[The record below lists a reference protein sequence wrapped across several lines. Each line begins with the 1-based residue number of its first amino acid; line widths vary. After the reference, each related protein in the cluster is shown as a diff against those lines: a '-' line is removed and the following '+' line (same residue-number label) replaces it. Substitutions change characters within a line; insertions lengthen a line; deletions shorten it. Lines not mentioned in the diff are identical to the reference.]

1 VSRAGSTTRDR
12 ARGRR
17 GSTRDRGT
25 AVTPLRSRRRSRP
38 DPRRRLLVVLG
49 STLLLLGLGT
59 WVVLG
64 SPLLAVRTVQV
75 DGTARLSDASVV
87 QAAGIRDGT
96 PLARVDTAGAAARV
110 ARLPQVADVDVTR
123 GWPDTVV
130 VTVTE
135 RVAVAVA
142 ERDGIRHLVDAEGVL
157 FDTITGAPPPGV
169 VPLAVPD
176 PRPGDA
182 ATEAGLAALAALP
195 AGVRAQLSGV
205 TATTGQDVTLV
216 LTGGTTVLWGDG
228 GDSAAKGRALTA
240 LLDQL
245 AAGTLDPAGTI
256 DVSTPDAV
264 VLR

>member
-12 ARGRR
+12 ARARR

-38 DPRRRLLVVLG
+38 DPRRRLLVLLG
-49 STLLLLGLGT
+49 FTLLLLGLGT

-64 SPLLAVRTVQV
+64 SPLLAVHTVQV
-75 DGTARLSDASVV
+75 DGTTTLSDASVV

-135 RVAVAVA
+135 RVAVAVV
-142 ERDGIRHLVDAEGVL
+142 ERDGTRHLVDAEGVL
-157 FDTITGAPPPGV
+157 FDTVTGDPPAGV
-169 VPLAVPD
+169 VPLAVSD
-176 PRPGDA
+176 PRPDDP
-182 ATEAGLAALAALP
+182 ATTAGLAALTSLP
-195 AGVRAQLSGV
+195 ADMRGQVAGVAASS
-205 TATTGQDVTLV
+205 ADDVRLTLTDGRLVVWGSAEQADRKARV
-216 LTGGTTVLWGDG
+216 LG
-228 GDSAAKGRALTA
+228 A
-240 LLDQL
+240 LLDQID
-245 AAGTLDPAGTI
+245 AGTLEPAQTL